1 MLNLWRRLIGKC
13 SLTFKLSLGILGGVM
28 LGVVVLL
35 SFVSKNSEEIIFN
48 QIVSS
53 AERSIHRAS
62 SSLRE
67 TAIEVEQAVTAIRNS
82 LSKMPSTN
90 AEVVHV
96 MIQSTIETLNY
107 EGSGLANVWIYNF
120 ENDNVKTGVLY
131 SGELVD
137 GEFKFKKTI
146 ISDLYKSFPWFKEVP
161 KKEELYWS
169 EPYIDVE
176 DDNKPLVV
184 TCLIPFKFKGAKY
197 FNGLVAVS
205 VDLTAIQQEI
215 ADFQFEETGRL
226 LLLSREGR
234 YIVHPDPKIE
244 MKKTI
249 FDLAEENGLPQFSRA
264 GHKMAMGERG
274 YIEMPDSTVY
284 GNSVIFFYAP
294 IEYLRWG
301 MCLVFS
307 QKKFFEPI
315 HDFQVKVSI
324 ALLFS
329 MLILF
334 GIIRFICHWSTRSL
348 LNLSKVA
355 EQYGK
360 GNFSAS
366 LPEVYTSDEIGVMSK
381 AFHTMRDNLVDLLEN
396 EKRII
401 TEQQKNQSEL
411 EIASNIQLSALPV
424 DFPANPYFEICASM
438 NSAQRVGG
446 DFYDFFFTDKNHF
459 CVLIADV
466 AGKGIPA
473 SLYMMTA
480 KTMLKNAILYDTSLE
495 RACFGVNKELCA
507 GNSDTN
513 AFLTAFVAIINIKT
527 GECEYVNAGHN
538 PPFIYKN
545 GQYEK
550 LDVNKNTILG
560 GIEDFKYK
568 SQFITLK
575 EGERLFLYT
584 DGVTEA
590 QNKKGNFYGEGR
602 LFKILNKEPLHSAAD
617 TLSLV
622 KNDIKKYSAGA
633 IQSDDI
639 TMLEF
644 VFNGSAHNF
653 FTVEA
658 KVPETPKVLDY
669 IEQGMK
675 QAGVSRSLQSKIMIA
690 AEEIFVNI
698 AMYAYDVGGYA
709 RISTIVNDNVFVV
722 TFMDRGRPYNPLER
736 EDPDITLSA
745 EQRNIGGL
753 GVFMIKKVSD
763 AVNYSYENGQNILQI
778 AFKID

>member
-1 MLNLWRRLIGKC
+1 
-13 SLTFKLSLGILGGVM
+13 
-28 LGVVVLL
+28 
-35 SFVSKNSEEIIFN
+35 
-48 QIVSS
+48 
-53 AERSIHRAS
+53 
-62 SSLRE
+62 
-67 TAIEVEQAVTAIRNS
+67 
-82 LSKMPSTN
+82 MPSTN

-107 EGSGLANVWIYNF
+107 EGSNLANVWIYNF
-120 ENDNVKTGVLY
+120 ENDNVKIGVLY
-131 SGELVD
+131 SGEIVD

-184 TCLIPFKFKGAKY
+184 TCLIPFKFNGAKY

-205 VDLTAIQQEI
+205 VNLTAIQQEI

-249 FDLAEENGLPQFSRA
+249 FDLAEENGLPQLSRA

-307 QKKFFEPI
+307 QKKFFEPL

-381 AFHTMRDNLVDLLEN
+381 AF
-396 EKRII
+396 
-401 TEQQKNQSEL
+401 
-411 EIASNIQLSALPV
+411 
-424 DFPANPYFEICASM
+424 
-438 NSAQRVGG
+438 
-446 DFYDFFFTDKNHF
+446 
-459 CVLIADV
+459 
-466 AGKGIPA
+466 
-473 SLYMMTA
+473 
-480 KTMLKNAILYDTSLE
+480 
-495 RACFGVNKELCA
+495 
-507 GNSDTN
+507 
-513 AFLTAFVAIINIKT
+513 
-527 GECEYVNAGHN
+527 
-538 PPFIYKN
+538 PPK
-545 GQYEK
+545 
-550 LDVNKNTILG
+550 
-560 GIEDFKYK
+560 
-568 SQFITLK
+568 
-575 EGERLFLYT
+575 
-584 DGVTEA
+584 
-590 QNKKGNFYGEGR
+590 
-602 LFKILNKEPLHSAAD
+602 
-617 TLSLV
+617 
-622 KNDIKKYSAGA
+622 
-633 IQSDDI
+633 
-639 TMLEF
+639 
-644 VFNGSAHNF
+644 
-653 FTVEA
+653 
-658 KVPETPKVLDY
+658 
-669 IEQGMK
+669 
-675 QAGVSRSLQSKIMIA
+675 
-690 AEEIFVNI
+690 
-698 AMYAYDVGGYA
+698 
-709 RISTIVNDNVFVV
+709 
-722 TFMDRGRPYNPLER
+722 
-736 EDPDITLSA
+736 
-745 EQRNIGGL
+745 
-753 GVFMIKKVSD
+753 
-763 AVNYSYENGQNILQI
+763 
-778 AFKID
+778 